1 MNSLTL
7 CYVTFRNNPKFEWWA
22 DSLIRQL
29 THKHDYLDQIKR
41 IVVVA
46 FKPSAIDADA
56 LWRLKARGLD
66 VLVTKPMPSVWQGEH
81 RLTKADYFAAS
92 NARNTGI
99 CLAPTSHICFA
110 DDLSVLMPTWLD
122 QVMEA
127 LNSSDLQ
134 NKVICGAYRKV
145 NKMQVE
151 YGVVKLLEDHPP
163 GNDQRLRFVQGDG
176 PHPCDAQWAYGCSI
190 MFPMEA
196 LLTVNGY
203 DTDCDGMGYEDT
215 VTGKMVQARGYH
227 FVFAPRMMTYES
239 EELHHDESNPRFLR
253 ADPGKSPNDKSH
265 AILNLVKSGRNYAPN
280 YYGDGGI
287 RALRLRILS
296 AEPFPVIQV
305 PQHDWFTGQPLSE
318 LPQ

>member
-29 THKHDYLDQIKR
+29 VQKQDYVEQIKR

-110 DDLSVLMPTWLD
+110 DDLSVLMPGWLD
-122 QVMEA
+122 QVMQA

-145 NKMQVE
+145 NKMNVKF
-151 YGVVKLLEDHPP
+151 GVVESFEDHPP
-163 GNDQRLRFVQGDG
+163 GSDQRLRYVTGDG
-176 PHPCDAQWAYGCSI
+176 PHPCKGEWSYGASI
-190 MFPMEA
+190 MLPMRA
-196 LLTVNGY
+196 LLEVNGY
-203 DTDCDGMGYEDT
+203 DSDCDSLGFEDA
-215 VTGKMVQARGYH
+215 VLGRMLEKRGWQ
-227 FVFAPRMMTYES
+227 FVFDPRMMTWES
-239 EELHHDESNPRFLR
+239 EELHHDSSNPRFIR
-253 ADPGKSPNDKSH
+253 WDPGKSPNDKSH
-265 AILNLVKSGRNYAPN
+265 AILALLDAGRNRAPN
-280 YYGDGGI
+280 YFGEAGI
-287 RALRLRILS
+287 AGLRERIL
-296 AEPFPVIQV
+296 AGEPFPVIQV
-305 PQHDWFTGQPLSE
+305 PQHEWFTKLPLSE